1 MQDRFIFNAIVTG
14 YYDIDTPDE
23 YKEVEPQIY
32 LENVDLFSDE
42 IGIDYDRLLD
52 AVQKQLNLEK
62 PEISQVMQHFEDN
75 SNAISEEY
83 VTIKPDKILQCTG
96 LKDKNGKLIYEGDIV
111 KHSKSNQQYKVQW
124 NDKGF
129 WQLDDYA
136 MARSSK
142 FLEENYEVI
151 GNIYQNHELLED

>member
-1 MQDRFIFNAIVTG
+1 MMNDRFKFRVW
-14 YYDIDTPDE
+14 YMPEYDKPRMIYGAEKTYD
-23 YKEVEPQIY
+23 YMYGEPEFICA
-32 LENVDLFSDE
+32 DCFGS
-42 IGIDYDRLLD
+42 LLD
-52 AVQKQLNLEK
+52 SKEYIL
-62 PEISQVMQHFEDN
+62 MQ
-75 SNAISEEY
+75 S
-83 VTIKPDKILQCTG
+83 TG
-96 LKDKNGKLIYEGDIV
+96 LKDKNGKLIYEGDMV

-151 GNIYQNHELLED
+151 GNIYENKELLESEG

>member
-1 MQDRFIFNAIVTG
+1 MNDRFNIRYFNKNTKKF
-14 YYDIDTPDE
+14 E
-23 YKEVEPQIY
+23 YLKIGAV
-32 LENVDLFSDE
+32 NFNLFTDWTVYE
-42 IGIDYDRLLD
+42 QG
-52 AVQKQLNLEK
+52 Q
-62 PEISQVMQHFEDN
+62 F
-75 SNAISEEY
+75 
-83 VTIKPDKILQCTG
+83 CTG
-96 LKDKNGKLIYEGDIV
+96 LKDKNGKLIYEGDVV

-151 GNIYQNHELLED
+151 GNIYENKELLESEG

>member
-1 MQDRFIFNAIVTG
+1 MNDRFKFRFFN
-14 YYDIDTPDE
+14 E
-23 YKEVEPQIY
+23 YSNK
-32 LENVDLFSDE
+32 LEFCD
-42 IGIDYDRLLD
+42 DYDLKD
-52 AVQKQLNLEK
+52 IFESGN
-62 PEISQVMQHFEDN
+62 PVM
-75 SNAISEEY
+75 
-83 VTIKPDKILQCTG
+83 QCTG
-96 LKDKNGKLIYEGDIV
+96 LKDKNGKLIYEADIV

-151 GNIYQNHELLED
+151 GNIYENKELLE